1 MILVMG
7 LYNEFGHMGTDWV
20 VSGGFGQD
28 LARIWGGHRV
38 GAVRLGE
45 VMNLRIWRQYEGK
58 GSDLGV

>member
-20 VSGGFGQD
+20 VSGGFCQD

-45 VMNLRIWRQYEGK
+45 VMNLRIWR
-58 GSDLGV
+58 